1 MSSHRV
7 SSGSLSSP
15 YSAGIPRYNSV
26 ELLLSPTGSE
36 SGRLSE
42 FGFSS
47 IYSSRESLN
56 LSQQDT
62 PVPATNT
69 PEERKNS
76 QDLSKPV
83 FSPQITVQV
92 KSPVRSKSLD
102 SLPSDP
108 PESPPFSPTHSD
120 KEGDLLSSTEVPTSG
135 LQVITEEEEKGSS
148 EIQVV
153 LQEGQKEITD
163 QEETASIE
171 QTEEVSP
178 VQPVSVGS
186 PTKSA
191 YQGVPVT
198 EEQASTSQSLALE
211 VQAQTSERQEH
222 FGEEKSQEKVVEKS
236 ATSEGERRTKP
247 EPAIP
252 EDPLKGEII
261 KSPPTAV
268 ETPSE
273 EYKKELP
280 QLPEARKLNSIT
292 LDSSKGDIPCS
303 KNSVQSPGAVDKPV
317 DTEKCTVSFQA
328 QSENQTTSQVQPDLE
343 ENSENMSRR
352 RLSVTPSSNV
362 SKRNSSV
369 SKSDQ
374 VQVTETQVESLVIH
388 PRGDGSPS
396 VQGDITV
403 TLQLEKGKM
412 LGFQLSEAT
421 DKSGNY
427 RLISDVTPG
436 TYAQYMFTYIRTYVY
451 MLWSYICTNVYTDS
465 IHTYSVLSC
474 MSGT

>member
-1 MSSHRV
+1 MSSHRI

-76 QDLSKPV
+76 QDLAKPV

-92 KSPVRSKSLD
+92 KSPVRSKSFD

-108 PESPPFSPTHSD
+108 PESPSFSPTHSD

-163 QEETASIE
+163 QQETVSIKLIK
-171 QTEEVSP
+171 EVSP
-178 VQPVSVGS
+178 VQPATVGS

-191 YQGVPVT
+191 YQGIPVA
-198 EEQASTSQSLALE
+198 EEQASTSQSRALE
-211 VQAQTSERQEH
+211 VQAQSSERQEH
-222 FGEEKSQEKVVEKS
+222 FREENSQEKLVEKS
-236 ATSEGERRTKP
+236 ATSEGERTTKP
-247 EPAIP
+247 EPSIQ
-252 EDPLKGEII
+252 EDPLKEEII
-261 KSPPTAV
+261 KSSPTAV

-280 QLPEARKLNSIT
+280 HLPEARKVDSIA
-292 LDSSKGDIPCS
+292 LDSSKGDISCS
-303 KNSVQSPGAVDKPV
+303 KNSGRSPVAVDKPV
-317 DTEKCTVSFQA
+317 DTEKSTVSFQA
-328 QSENQTTSQVQPDLE
+328 QSENQATSQVLTDPED
-343 ENSENMSRR
+343 NSEKMSRR

-374 VQVTETQVESLVIH
+374 GHVTLSQVESFVIH
-388 PRGDGSPS
+388 PKGDGSSS
-396 VQGDITV
+396 VQSDIKV

-421 DKSGNY
+421 DRSGNY

-436 TYAQYMFTYIRTYVY
+436 TYAQYI
-451 MLWSYICTNVYTDS
+451 
-465 IHTYSVLSC
+465 
-474 MSGT
+474 